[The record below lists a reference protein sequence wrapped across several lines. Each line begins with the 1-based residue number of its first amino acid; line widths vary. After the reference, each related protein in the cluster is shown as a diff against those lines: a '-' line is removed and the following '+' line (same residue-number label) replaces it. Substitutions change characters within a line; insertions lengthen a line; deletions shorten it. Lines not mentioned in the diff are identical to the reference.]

1 MLEAIL
7 WGLVQGLTEFLPIS
21 SSGHLVLVPAVLGLD
36 PPDLATSAVLHLGT
50 LAAVLVY
57 FRTEVS
63 EIVRFTSKGKLLL
76 RLLVIGS
83 IPAVVLGLAFESRL
97 ETINDTPRVVAGF
110 LIAAGVVFVA
120 TRWIPRRSRTMED
133 STLRDAFLLGLGQAL
148 ALIPGVSRSGST
160 ISTGL
165 ARGFDRAEAA
175 RYSFILGIPVI
186 AGAGLLQFVE
196 LASDDGGIA
205 TETLVGMV
213 VAAVSGYAAIA
224 LLLRLI
230 RATGLAPFGIYCVV
244 AGIAAMVLV

>member
-21 SSGHLVLVPAVLGLD
+21 SSGHLVLVPELLGLE

-50 LAAVLVY
+50 LVAVLVY
-57 FRTEVS
+57 FRSEVLAM
-63 EIVRFTSKGKLLL
+63 VRFTAEGKQLL
-76 RLLVIGS
+76 RLLFIGS

-97 ETINDTPRVVAGF
+97 ETINDTPRLVAGF
-110 LIAAGVVFVA
+110 LMIAGVVFVA
-120 TRWIPRRSRTMED
+120 TRWLPSGNRTME
-133 STLRDAFLLGLGQAL
+133 SSSLKDAFLLGLGQAL

-165 ARGFDRAEAA
+165 ARGFDRAQAA

-186 AGAGLLQFVE
+186 AGAGLLQFLE
-196 LASDDGGIA
+196 LASEDGGIGI
-205 TETLVGMV
+205 ETIVGMV

-224 LLLRLI
+224 FLLRLI
-230 RATGLAPFGIYCVV
+230 RTTGLAPFGVYCVV
-244 AGIAAMVLV
+244 AGAIAFALV

>member
-21 SSGHLVLVPAVLGLD
+21 SSGHLVLVPELLGLD

-50 LAAVLVY
+50 LVAVLVY
-57 FRTEVS
+57 FRAEVLAM
-63 EIVRFTSKGKLLL
+63 VRFTDQGRLLL
-76 RLLVIGS
+76 RLLAIGS

-97 ETINDTPRVVAGF
+97 ETINDTPRLVAVFLMVAG
-110 LIAAGVVFVA
+110 GVFVA
-120 TRWIPRRSRTMED
+120 TRWLPTGTRTME
-133 STLRDAFLLGLGQAL
+133 SSSLRDAFLLGLGQAM

-186 AGAGLLQFVE
+186 AGAGMLQFIE
-196 LASDDGGIA
+196 LASEDGGIGM
-205 TETLVGMV
+205 ETIVGMV

-224 LLLRLI
+224 FLLRLI
-230 RATGLAPFGIYCVV
+230 RSTGLAPFGVYCVV
-244 AGIAAMVLV
+244 AGAVALMVL

>member
-160 ISTGL
+160 ISTGPRQPGTRSFSAFPSL
-165 ARGFDRAEAA
+165 PAPACSSSSSSPPTTAA
-175 RYSFILGIPVI
+175 SLPRPS
-186 AGAGLLQFVE
+186 
-196 LASDDGGIA
+196 
-205 TETLVGMV
+205 
-213 VAAVSGYAAIA
+213 SGWWWP
-224 LLLRLI
+224 RC
-230 RATGLAPFGIYCVV
+230 RATPRSPSCSD
-244 AGIAAMVLV
+244 

>member
-57 FRTEVS
+57 FRAEVS
-63 EIVRFTSKGKLLL
+63 EIVRFTDKGKLLL

-120 TRWIPRRSRTMED
+120 TRWIPRRDRTMEE

-186 AGAGLLQFVE
+186 AGAGLLQFIE

-205 TETLVGMV
+205 TETLVGML
-213 VAAVSGYAAIA
+213 VAAISGYAAIA

-244 AGIAAMVLV
+244 AGTAAMFLV

>member
-7 WGLVQGLTEFLPIS
+7 WGLVQGLTEVLPIS
-21 SSGHLVLVPAVLGLD
+21 SSGHLVLGPAVLGLD

-63 EIVRFTSKGKLLL
+63 EIVRFTSTGKLLL
-76 RLLVIGS
+76 RLRVIGS

-244 AGIAAMVLV
+244 AGIAAMFLV